1 MRPSVPHRLSVMA
14 NAGQSPG
21 DDEESEEE
29 EDGGRMGRQQ
39 QTRRTETREELVDA
53 QAESTN
59 QHGEARMMDARGCG
73 PAHREAC
80 QAMRAAS
87 PRRTRRMWPDEG
99 RTASET
105 AESGSGLRLD
115 GTRDVREGGLLGGYT
130 TEESLVGLCFAIFSV
145 DFFSLSLS
153 VSGGVGRLAK

>member
-14 NAGQSPG
+14 NAGQSLG

-59 QHGEARMMDARGCG
+59 QHGEARMMDARAVAAPLIGRPAGRCERRVRDGRVACG
-73 PAHREAC
+73 PTKDAQLVRRL
-80 QAMRAAS
+80 RAGPVFDWMA
-87 PRRTRRMWPDEG
+87 RGM
-99 RTASET
+99 SEK
-105 AESGSGLRLD
+105 A
-115 GTRDVREGGLLGGYT
+115 GY
-130 TEESLVGLCFAIFSV
+130 
-145 DFFSLSLS
+145 
-153 VSGGVGRLAK
+153 